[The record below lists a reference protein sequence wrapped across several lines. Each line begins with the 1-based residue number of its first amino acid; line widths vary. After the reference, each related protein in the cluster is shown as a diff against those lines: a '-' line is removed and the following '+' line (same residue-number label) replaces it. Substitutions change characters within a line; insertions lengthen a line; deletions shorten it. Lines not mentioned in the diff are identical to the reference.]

1 MKLPQLSLQL
11 GNLRIFD
18 VICSQ
23 KTCVK
28 KRGNLLGKSEET
40 YKEKARKPA
49 RKKRGNLLGKSEETY
64 KEKAR
69 KHTRKKRG
77 NLLGKSE
84 ETCSEKARKH
94 TLKKQT
100 SLLGQKA
107 KKHTLSFGRSISGGV
122 SGIVVLFRRHFR
134 AASLRILSLSRVKF
148 MPQKFSYKFP
158 LGLIKKLGLLS
169 YYLFPSVV
177 KYI

>member
-69 KHTRKKRG
+69 KPARKKRG

-84 ETCSEKARKH
+84 ETYIEKANIPTRAKSEETY
-94 TLKKQT
+94 TL
-100 SLLGQKA
+100 L
-107 KKHTLSFGRSISGGV
+107 RSEY
-122 SGIVVLFRRHFR
+122 FRRRLRNRCPFS
-134 AASLRILSLSRVKF
+134 AAFSCCFLTNPLSLSRVKF

>member
-64 KEKAR
+64 KEKANIP
-69 KHTRKKRG
+69 TRA
-77 NLLGKSE
+77 KSE
-84 ETCSEKARKH
+84 ETYTLLRSEY
-94 TLKKQT
+94 
-100 SLLGQKA
+100 
-107 KKHTLSFGRSISGGV
+107 
-122 SGIVVLFRRHFR
+122 FRRRLRNRCPFS
-134 AASLRILSLSRVKF
+134 AAFSCCFLTNPLSLSRVKF

-158 LGLIKKLGLLS
+158 LGLIKKIRSPILLP
-169 YYLFPSVV
+169 FSVCCKV
-177 KYI
+177 YIDYKFKIFSVEYD